1 MTAKAVAT
9 TTAVTVGT
17 MAVNAYLKKNNVKF
31 NGMNI
36 NISQSDVSKFN
47 DFIKF
52 GKDVFKYF

>member
-9 TTAVTVGT
+9 TTAITVGT

-31 NGMNI
+31 N
-36 NISQSDVSKFN
+36 